1 MDQGEEDCE
10 DRDWLRKDRD
20 GVCGK
25 VDQKNGW
32 SPASEETATRRAPS
46 GSEETQPGRDDET
59 LIDGRRSGSS
69 RLMGSSASRDAQC
82 IVPGTSLASTRRW
95 RTIPSSSRSSFR
107 FHSSALFLAR
117 LAPRHDLQQALDCR
131 HRERLNRGPSSR
143 AARARGW
150 VGRCR
155 SRTVTTSAMG
165 NDMRHLQEGVGPRV
179 LPSLFLLGRQLKSG
193 QW

>member
-1 MDQGEEDCE
+1 MTGTRFLPSGQF
-10 DRDWLRKDRD
+10 RPTLTARN
-20 GVCGK
+20 VCTTVRAERPG
-25 VDQKNGW
+25 
-32 SPASEETATRRAPS
+32 SEETATRRAPS

-59 LIDGRRSGSS
+59 LIGGRRSGSS
-69 RLMGSSASRDAQC
+69 RLTGSSASRDAQC

-165 NDMRHLQEGVGPRV
+165 NDMRHLQEGVGPRGYYRLSFSSV
-179 LPSLFLLGRQLKSG
+179 DS
-193 QW
+193 